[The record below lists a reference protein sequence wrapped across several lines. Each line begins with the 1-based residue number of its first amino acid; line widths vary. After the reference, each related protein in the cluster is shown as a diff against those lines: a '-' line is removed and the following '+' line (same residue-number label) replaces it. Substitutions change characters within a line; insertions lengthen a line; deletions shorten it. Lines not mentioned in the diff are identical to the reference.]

1 MATSAKG
8 QKKIII
14 KKVVKGGHGGHHGGS
29 WKVAYADFVTAMM
42 AFFLVM
48 WIVGM
53 DDKAKES
60 IQGYFSNPV
69 GFKKGYGS
77 GANPM
82 GSGNA
87 PVVGLQTPLPARL
100 AEEAAMESTRQR
112 LEETLKGTDLEGL
125 EGQINISLS
134 HEGLRIEFGEG
145 LIGDATFASGSAV
158 MTDPMLRAL
167 SILGAEISRLPNPL
181 IIEGHT
187 DGLPLIRPGGYS
199 NWELSADRANAARR
213 ALQTQGVAPDRV
225 VSVRGYSDR
234 SPKITD
240 FPLDPRNRRIS
251 VLLPFRNPAVGSPA
265 AVPTAD
271 PAVPGVPARRVAR
284 PGSVA
289 DRPSPARAAGEP

>member
-1 MATSAKG
+1 MPPGAKG

-69 GFKKGYGS
+69 GFKKGFGS
-77 GANPM
+77 GSSPM
-82 GSGNA
+82 GSGNTPVPGRTA
-87 PVVGLQTPLPARL
+87 PMPARI
-100 AEEAAMESTRQR
+100 AEETAMQSTRRR
-112 LEETLKGTDLEGL
+112 LEDAFKSIDLGGL
-125 EGQINISLS
+125 EGHIDVQLTS
-134 HEGLRIEFGEG
+134 EGLRIEFGEG

-158 MTDPMLRAL
+158 MTEPMLRAL
-167 SILGAEISRLPNPL
+167 SVLGAEIATLPNAV

-187 DGLPLIRPGGYS
+187 DGVPLHRPGGYS
-199 NWELSADRANAARR
+199 NWELSSDRANAARR

-225 VSVRGYSDR
+225 VSVRGFADR
-234 SPKITD
+234 TPKITD

-251 VLLPFRNPAVGSPA
+251 VLLPFRNGATGETPANPA
-265 AVPTAD
+265 AVAAAT
-271 PAVPGVPARRVAR
+271 R
-284 PGSVA
+284 P
-289 DRPSPARAAGEP
+289 